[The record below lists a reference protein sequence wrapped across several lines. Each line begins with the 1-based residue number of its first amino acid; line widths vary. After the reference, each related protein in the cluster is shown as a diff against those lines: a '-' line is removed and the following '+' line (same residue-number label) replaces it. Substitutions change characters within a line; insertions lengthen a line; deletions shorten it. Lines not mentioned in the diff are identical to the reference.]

1 LRTISTGVFE
11 TRLRLTDNESAVFGG
26 SCREKEGSSTT
37 LNDLLSQ
44 LENASADSLQSS
56 ANMSS
61 SHSVNAA
68 ASGLSDPSGSS
79 NPSAIPA
86 KKVFVMEKNHATVAE
101 LWKEW
106 TQGVFGRPSVDVM
119 VTQGYSKSE
128 AQRKLFSRR
137 KVIVDEV
144 VRLAKERTEPE
155 GHIVTALDIYLS
167 ASKMSVSKLQEVIK
181 ERTKQGKSGA
191 LWLEGVPEIR

>member
-1 LRTISTGVFE
+1 
-11 TRLRLTDNESAVFGG
+11 
-26 SCREKEGSSTT
+26 
-37 LNDLLSQ
+37 
-44 LENASADSLQSS
+44 
-56 ANMSS
+56 
-61 SHSVNAA
+61 
-68 ASGLSDPSGSS
+68 
-79 NPSAIPA
+79 
-86 KKVFVMEKNHATVAE
+86 
-101 LWKEW
+101 
-106 TQGVFGRPSVDVM
+106 VDVM

-155 GHIVTALDIYLS
+155 GHVVTALDIYLS